1 MMLTAREE
9 VPSCPALLDEACSD
23 QRRDA
28 SGSASV
34 GRAGEQMVD
43 MQQNTG
49 LPLIDFG
56 MSQMTCVINMI
67 LPRVK
72 RLSSM

>member
-1 MMLTAREE
+1 M
-9 VPSCPALLDEACSD
+9 
-23 QRRDA
+23 
-28 SGSASV
+28 